1 MEPKIDRRAT
11 DLLMGAAVA
20 APFVLND
27 FLFVRAVGA
36 TAWLTVDYG
45 SRFLALAVIFLYP
58 PFRAAAMEALNFNKY
73 PSHPWRAY
81 LGRFAFWTGVVVV
94 LSMAAEYGV
103 RQPLKALIPGTE
115 LFIYPDLD
123 LGAVYWL
130 DITFGLALVAVSEEL
145 GFRTVA
151 RRVIGHFTDNQMW
164 LVVVS
169 SVVFG
174 VIHWSNGV
182 PNIIGSAVVGAIL
195 MVFYLR
201 SGSILGPVAAHYLI
215 DLWYFA

>member
-1 MEPKIDRRAT
+1 MGSRAT

-27 FLFVRAVGA
+27 FLFVRAEGV

-45 SRFLALAVIFLYP
+45 SRFLALAVIFFYP
-58 PFRAAAMEALNFNKY
+58 PFRAAATEALRFNKY
-73 PSHPWRAY
+73 PSHPWGSY
-81 LGRFAFWTGVVVV
+81 FGNFAFGIGLVVV
-94 LSMAAEYGV
+94 LSMAAEYAV
-103 RQPLKALIPGTE
+103 RQPLKELIPGTE
-115 LFIYPDLD
+115 LFTYPDLD

-130 DITFGLALVAVSEEL
+130 DVTFGLALVALSEEL
-145 GFRTVA
+145 AFRTVA
-151 RRVIGHFTDNQMW
+151 KRVIGAFSENQVW

-174 VIHWSNGV
+174 IIHWSNGV
-182 PNIIGSAVVGAIL
+182 PNIIDSAVVGAVL

>member
-1 MEPKIDRRAT
+1 MESKIDRRGT
-11 DLLMGAAVA
+11 DLVMGAAVA

-27 FLFVRAVGA
+27 FLFVRADGV

-45 SRFLALAVIFLYP
+45 SRFLALAVIFFYP
-58 PFRAAAMEALNFNKY
+58 PFRAAAMEALRFNKY
-73 PSHPWRAY
+73 PSHPWGTF

-94 LSMAAEYGV
+94 MAMAAEFAV
-103 RQPLKALIPGTE
+103 RQPLKELIPGTE
-115 LFIYPDLD
+115 LFVYPDLD

-130 DITFGLALVAVSEEL
+130 DITFGLALVALSEEL
-145 GFRTVA
+145 AFRTVA
-151 RRVIGHFTDNQMW
+151 RRVICHFTDNQVW
-164 LVVVS
+164 LVIVS

-182 PNIIGSAVVGAIL
+182 PNIIDSAVVGAFL

-201 SGSILGPVAAHYLI
+201 SGSILGPMAAHYLI